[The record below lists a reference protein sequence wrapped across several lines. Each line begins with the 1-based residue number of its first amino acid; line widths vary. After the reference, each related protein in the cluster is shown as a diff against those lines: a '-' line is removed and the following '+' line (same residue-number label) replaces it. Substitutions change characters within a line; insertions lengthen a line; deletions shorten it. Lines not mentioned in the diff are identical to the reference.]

1 MDSKVIDAQSAS
13 QLSFSNNQ
21 ASGIPAFEIKT
32 SEIKT
37 SEIRTYEIKTSVDG
51 LLPTGAHKIA
61 LKGTRAAPLL
71 FR

>member
-21 ASGIPAFEIKT
+21 AFGIPAF
-32 SEIKT
+32 
-37 SEIRTYEIKTSVDG
+37 EIKTSVDG
-51 LLPTGAHKIA
+51 LLPTGAHRIA
-61 LKGTRAAPLL
+61 LKGTRATPLL

>member
-21 ASGIPAFEIKT
+21 AFGIPAF
-32 SEIKT
+32 
-37 SEIRTYEIKTSVDG
+37 EIKTSVDG
-51 LLPTGAHKIA
+51 LLPTGAHRIA

>member
-32 SEIKT
+32 SEI
-37 SEIRTYEIKTSVDG
+37 RTYEIKTSVDG
-51 LLPTGAHKIA
+51 LLPTGAHRIA

>member
-21 ASGIPAFEIKT
+21 AFGIPAF
-32 SEIKT
+32 EIKT